1 MLLPDGRVLTAG
13 GTLPGGT
20 PTIQQSAMI
29 FWPPYLFKGSRP
41 VITSVPS
48 QLKYGRRFKLLTPEA
63 QSIAKVNLLRL
74 GAVTHEFDQ
83 DQRCVPLKF
92 RVFNDSSLRVSAPAN
107 GNVAPPGYYMLFIIS
122 RDGVPSMARY
132 VHVRR
137 LPSVSVP

>member
-1 MLLPDGRVLTAG
+1 MGTVPIKKLPGPPPGNVSQAPDRLMRAPIRYHADSQPVDVG
-13 GTLPGGT
+13 GTGG
-20 PTIQQSAMI
+20 P
-29 FWPPYLFKGSRP
+29 
-41 VITSVPS
+41 
-48 QLKYGRRFKLLTPEA
+48 
-63 QSIAKVNLLRL
+63 
-74 GAVTHEFDQ
+74 Q